1 MKTKE
6 IITYMRKLFVIISF
20 VAFISCFM
28 ILSGSC
34 GRQSMHETLER
45 FEEAQSLVEAHG
57 RVTFKLK
64 IGCQPSAVS
73 SQLNA
78 HSIKTVDKVCCL
90 LTVVC

>member
-1 MKTKE
+1 
-6 IITYMRKLFVIISF
+6 MRKLFVIISF

-34 GRQSMHETLER
+34 GRQSMHETSER

-64 IGCQPSAVS
+64 IGGQQSAQCS
-73 SQLNA
+73 
-78 HSIKTVDKVCCL
+78 
-90 LTVVC
+90 

>member
-1 MKTKE
+1 
-6 IITYMRKLFVIISF
+6 
-20 VAFISCFM
+20 M
-28 ILSGSC
+28 ILSDSC
-34 GRQSMHETLER
+34 GRQSMHETSER

-57 RVTFKLK
+57 CVTFKLK